1 MRQRNV
7 LLAPQAKWKNCHED
21 PEQLSHVLLEV
32 QRLWP
37 PFLGGYRIC
46 REVSLHKQEPYLL
59 FQPEVLLSIHAKV
72 VDWLSP
78 IVVNLIVPI
87 IDTITSHYLQH
98 RPAYIHCN
106 LSIIEEVK

>member
-1 MRQRNV
+1 MKQRNV
-7 LLAPQAKWKNCHED
+7 LLAAQAKWKNCHED

-46 REVSLHKQEPYLL
+46 REVSVHQQASSLPVSGTVDRA
-59 FQPEVLLSIHAKV
+59 FCAKV

-78 IVVNLIVPI
+78 IVVKLIVTI
-87 IDTITSHYLQH
+87 IDTFTSHYLQH

-106 LSIIEEVK
+106 LLKK